1 MMNYST
7 SGNGA
12 FIADTED
19 VLAVYAR
26 QHHPDRPLVLLNE
39 AALQFTNNM
48 REAAGETPASH
59 PAGSHRTTIA
69 FAKII
74 DECMGTYRQGRR

>member
-48 REAAGETPASH
+48 REAALG
-59 PAGSHRTTIA
+59 
-69 FAKII
+69 
-74 DECMGTYRQGRR
+74 